1 MVKTVLVFLVN
12 KSSFILPQ
20 DKEIYLLDDP
30 LAAVDAHVAAHLFQ
44 HCIMGLLKNKT
55 RILCTHHTHFLSAA
69 DQVVVMDHG
78 AVVYTGPL
86 KGIQHTEEI
95 MQTLIDRPDEGEK
108 NTEDKN
114 ENSEEI
120 NGVNKDEGL
129 VKEEEKE
136 MGVVKL
142 HVYKSYWLAIGH
154 CVATSILLSLFL
166 MQGENFTRV
175 NFDFPYPFYFCEL
188 GTREGRAN
196 MFFQSKILQQ
206 SKRRSF
212 LFLASQ
218 MVLFICHR
226 TVGHMFSRS
235 FHRLHTF
242 SLFLSVI
249 CFPALQSLTSCFPAL
264 ARNYVFMLGVDL
276 LHCSDCG
283 NSDFSFDFHLNT
295 TVFFRQYVII
305 TLCQAEH

>member
-55 RILCTHHTHFLSAA
+55 RILCTHQTHFLSAA

-78 AVVYTGPL
+78 AIVYTGPL
-86 KGIQHTEEI
+86 KGVLHTEQI
-95 MQTLIDRPDEGEK
+95 MKTLIDRPDEGEK
-108 NTEDKN
+108 NSEDKT

-120 NGVNKDEGL
+120 NGGNNDEGL

-136 MGVVKL
+136 VGVVKL

-166 MQGENFTRV
+166 MQGEISH
-175 NFDFPYPFYFCEL
+175 E
-188 GTREGRAN
+188 
-196 MFFQSKILQQ
+196 
-206 SKRRSF
+206 
-212 LFLASQ
+212 
-218 MVLFICHR
+218 
-226 TVGHMFSRS
+226 
-235 FHRLHTF
+235 
-242 SLFLSVI
+242 
-249 CFPALQSLTSCFPAL
+249 
-264 ARNYVFMLGVDL
+264 
-276 LHCSDCG
+276 
-283 NSDFSFDFHLNT
+283 
-295 TVFFRQYVII
+295 
-305 TLCQAEH
+305 